1 MDTLNYKEKQMKE
14 IMTNDIK
21 NFTNHK
27 FADLVYFMKC
37 LNNSGKWD
45 SHFHTITYEGWV
57 KVAMLCFKEKFGR
70 KFRGYGTTNNGDKV
84 EMSVED
90 VKIELGYI

>member
-37 LNNSGKWD
+37 L
-45 SHFHTITYEGWV
+45 
-57 KVAMLCFKEKFGR
+57 
-70 KFRGYGTTNNGDKV
+70 
-84 EMSVED
+84 
-90 VKIELGYI
+90 